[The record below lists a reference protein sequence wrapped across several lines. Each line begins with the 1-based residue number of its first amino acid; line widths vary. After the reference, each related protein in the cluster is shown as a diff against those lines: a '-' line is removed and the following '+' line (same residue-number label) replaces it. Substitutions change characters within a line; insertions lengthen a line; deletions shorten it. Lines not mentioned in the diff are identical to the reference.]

1 MPQFDN
7 AYYQQLPG
15 FYTALHPTPLRMRA
29 CCTTASRWRASWGWM
44 KAGLPR
50 IKPHL
55 GGRNAAARHAAVG
68 TGVQWPPVWRMG
80 RAAGDGR
87 GILLGEQVTADGSHR
102 DWHLKGAGLTPY
114 SRMGTAARCCA
125 R

>member
-15 FYTALHPTPLRMRA
+15 FYTALHPTPLKDARLLYHSEPLARELGLDESWFSPDKTPFGREKRCCPA
-29 CCTTASRWRASWGWM
+29 CSRWHRCTVATSLAYGPGSWGW
-44 KAGLPR
+44 PR
-50 IKPHL
+50 HF
-55 GGRNAAARHAAVG
+55 
-68 TGVQWPPVWRMG
+68 T
-80 RAAGDGR
+80 
-87 GILLGEQVTADGSHR
+87 GEQVLADGSHR

-114 SRMGTAARCCA
+114 SRMGMAARCCA

>member
-15 FYTALHPTPLRMRA
+15 FYTALHPTPLKDARLLYHSEPLARELGLDESWFTPDKTPFGREKRCCPA
-29 CCTTASRWRASWGWM
+29 CSRWHRCTVATSLAYGPGSWGW
-44 KAGLPR
+44 PR
-50 IKPHL
+50 HFT
-55 GGRNAAARHAAVG
+55 GR
-68 TGVQWPPVWRMG
+68 TGP
-80 RAAGDGR
+80 
-87 GILLGEQVTADGSHR
+87 ADGSHR